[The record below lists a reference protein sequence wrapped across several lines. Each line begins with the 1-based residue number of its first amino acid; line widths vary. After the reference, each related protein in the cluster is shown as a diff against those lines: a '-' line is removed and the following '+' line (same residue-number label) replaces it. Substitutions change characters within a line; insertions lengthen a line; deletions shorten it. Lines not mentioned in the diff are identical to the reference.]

1 MNGNKYITT
10 TEYAK
15 KHGLSRMHVN
25 RLIRTGKLPATR
37 VGKVWM
43 IFGEGEQRGFEKTT
57 SLQKWNKLIEETLHK
72 KMKIE
77 ELSAE
82 IREAI
87 KFQQESFQR
96 IEEFEAKGI
105 QHDLIKYTK
114 MICKNTT
121 EREILKIQ
129 EIYLEK
135 IEKEYLKSN
144 KK

>member
-1 MNGNKYITT
+1 M
-10 TEYAK
+10 E
-15 KHGLSRMHVN
+15 
-25 RLIRTGKLPATR
+25 
-37 VGKVWM
+37 
-43 IFGEGEQRGFEKTT
+43 E
-57 SLQKWNKLIEETLHK
+57 IEEIQNFVEMINARNSNSK
-72 KMKIE
+72 EYQKMKIE

>member
-1 MNGNKYITT
+1 MEEMEEIQNFVDMVNTRYSNSK
-10 TEYAK
+10 EY
-15 KHGLSRMHVN
+15 
-25 RLIRTGKLPATR
+25 
-37 VGKVWM
+37 
-43 IFGEGEQRGFEKTT
+43 Q
-57 SLQKWNKLIEETLHK
+57 

-77 ELSAE
+77 ELSTE

-96 IEEFEAKGI
+96 IEEFEVKEG
-105 QHDLIKYTK
+105 QQDFIKYAK
-114 MICKNTT
+114 IICKNTT

-129 EIYLEK
+129 EVYLKK